1 MTYELLL
8 IIRDICG
15 LTYIMGSFNLF
26 VFTVCC
32 FHFFSLYWHKD
43 IFLIYN
49 FLCQALLEIINID
62 ACCLLWNTTRT
73 SISICSWLTCFFKR
87 KLVFIKSMLKFWVL
101 NSYRLSSN
109 ICVWVCLA
117 TALLVSLIHWAP
129 VLYYCPMS
137 RIFTEI
143 LVSTMPLV
151 PYSEQDC
158 NFYIWMNTSVLFG
171 M

>member
-1 MTYELLL
+1 MCLLFAVSISFL
-8 IIRDICG
+8 
-15 LTYIMGSFNLF
+15 YIG
-26 VFTVCC
+26 T
-32 FHFFSLYWHKD
+32 D

-62 ACCLLWNTTRT
+62 ACCSLWKPQEPV
-73 SISICSWLTCFFKR
+73 ICSWLTCFFKR

-101 NSYRLSSN
+101 NSYWLSSN

-117 TALLVSLIHWAP
+117 KALLVSLIHWAP
-129 VLYYCPMS
+129 VLYHCPMS
-137 RIFTEI
+137 RIFHWNFGLHNAISSIFRTG
-143 LVSTMPLV
+143 L
-151 PYSEQDC
+151 C